1 MSENIKTYD
10 AYGNEINISSDDF
23 KLVHS
28 TEKIADE
35 KFQTKTTTF
44 AKDAFKRFCKNK
56 SSVAGAIIIG
66 LLLILS
72 IFVPWISGRDVSSTT
87 YPEQALLPPKLFGAG
102 AGWWDGTKHYKNQVY
117 DYELEQVSGG
127 MFKNECIVEKTLV
140 ISDMQKIN
148 SAVEGAHGGTM
159 LLIQI
164 PSYTSSDNLENNLF
178 RYQTGTAVA
187 LSKNESLT
195 MEVKFNSVESTCTDY
210 GSIDKT
216 KYKFY
221 VYDETTKNYYYGSSD
236 LKDATGTATFDIKKT
251 LVDNNVETI
260 EKAKIGLAVL
270 PKAGKTAA
278 YIGIDSIVFNTND
291 VSETSKASL
300 DKLSFTDANAQVLL
314 NVSSSGATPEEYWQP
329 FNATRKTY
337 AANIKY
343 ASFDYDEYMNKLGDK
358 NIEIPLEKLNEWK
371 ENKYYIEENVVE
383 TVDQNGAKIVTSTIK
398 VLDDKCP
405 LVDGGKLVRQ
415 SLSLWQKDENGKWG
429 WKNLD
434 TYKGDVYLYK
444 YNGYSSMPSFVFGT
458 TDAGYDLFTLA
469 FFSLRTSLLLAVV
482 VFAVNFT
489 IGLVW
494 GSISGYFGGNTDLI
508 MERIIDILNGMPF
521 IVVVTLCILHLG
533 NNVVTFAIAL
543 CLTGWIGTASRTR
556 TQFYRYKGREYVL
569 ASRTLG
575 ASDTRLIFKHV
586 LPNALGTIVTGA
598 VLMIPS
604 VIFSE
609 ATLAY
614 LNLGLQGSA
623 SFGVLLSNNQQYLSS
638 YPMLIVFPAI
648 IISLLMISFNLFGNG
663 LRDALNPSLKGSE

>member
-66 LLLILS
+66 VLLILS

-117 DYELEQVSGG
+117 DYEIEQVSGG
-127 MFKNECIVEKTLV
+127 MFKNECIVENTLV

-221 VYDETTKNYYYGSSD
+221 VYDETTKNYYYGSSN
-236 LKDATGTATFDIKKT
+236 LNDATGTATFDIKKT

-270 PKAGKTAA
+270 PKAGETAA
-278 YIGIDSIVFNTND
+278 YIGIDSIVFNTNG
-291 VSETSKASL
+291 VNETSKASL

-343 ASFDYDEYMNKLGDK
+343 ASFDYDEYKNKLGEK

-405 LVDGGKLVRQ
+405 LVDGAKLVRQ

-434 TYKGDVYLYK
+434 VYKGDVYLYK